1 MLPKQYRLTQSWLIN
16 KTMQQGV
23 RLFRSPCLTL
33 VVLFHWHTC
42 PLPLPLPARLPRQG
56 WMVSKKVHKR
66 ANQRNRVKRIIR
78 EHVRQAH
85 LAQWQQVLAS
95 ADTSTP
101 VNTSVNALG
110 GVATLLWWA
119 HAGLTEKTNAELRT
133 LADTALERLLKS
145 INKEANKETRYH
157 A

>member
-33 VVLFHWHTC
+33 MVLFHWHTC

-66 ANQRNRVKRIIR
+66 ANQRNRVKRVIR

-85 LAQWQQVLAS
+85 IALWQQAL
-95 ADTSTP
+95 TSSTMPPP
-101 VNTSVNALG
+101 VATLG

-119 HAGLTEKTNAELRT
+119 HAGLTEKNNAELRT
-133 LADTALERLLKS
+133 LADTALERLFKTLT
-145 INKEANKETRYH
+145 KEARLH